1 MFTARITRKVEERI
15 VKEEIKTEDLVDLLH
30 IMNTVY
36 TPDEG
41 QILEIHIVREKLWNG

>member
-1 MFTARITRKVEERI
+1 MFTARITRKVGEVI
-15 VKEEIKTEDLVDLLH
+15 IKEDIKTEDLVDLLQ

-41 QILEIHIVREKLWNG
+41 QILEIHIVREEIK